1 MALKFLDRGRTKAE
15 GLRRELDES
24 IGKLQ
29 QAELALS
36 EVESGIELLKL
47 QDARSVEEKESL
59 QIFVD
64 RITSERIKDTQ
75 THRDE
80 LAQTRTTTESLRSE

>member
-29 QAELALS
+29 QAEFALS

-59 QIFVD
+59 QIVVD